1 VASARVVRFEGGTAD
16 GIRAAVGQLKSDIDK
31 GPPEGVKSTGL
42 TFLVDPDG
50 GRAMFVALFASE
62 ADLRESAAVLEAMSP
77 PDGMGSRAAVEVY
90 EVGADVR
97 M

>member
-1 VASARVVRFEGGTAD
+1 
-16 GIRAAVGQLKSDIDK
+16 
-31 GPPEGVKSTGL
+31 
-42 TFLVDPDG
+42 
-50 GRAMFVALFASE
+50 MFVALFASE